1 MAPKLS
7 YLFESPRGYFEY
19 RRRVPKKLQA
29 HFPRTAQGVLMT
41 EWKQSLDTNNS
52 AVAQRRWVAET
63 ERFEATKALAEKL
76 YGQPNNKSDMLQ
88 SAVSSAKQMAVH
100 YGVHPD
106 QAPTL
111 SHNATDDEIN
121 EFKQV
126 IRDWKYSIGDHKDLL
141 NMFII
146 EESVDE
152 EQRAKDYRDGL
163 WGRSGYQTPYKDLD
177 QNHPLVAQLA
187 VVSGDMDTTI
197 SSTWAD
203 ATELYIKTNKRHKKR
218 LPDKEAKW
226 EVKTRALLDRFASA
240 MDGPNTKL
248 DDLDRQVV
256 SDWIWNTY
264 PKAGTR
270 NRYNNT
276 FSAVINCWNTEMKGK
291 KVYNPFAGLSNK
303 VLEKEESLDRRS
315 FKPDEWFSYL
325 SNINNCLNKEV
336 KVIGLLMLFTGCRT
350 SEAAGLQVKDLK
362 LGSNMPHVIFRTSP
376 IRRMD
381 KSDMERAVPLLA
393 PLLDALRDYDI
404 SPESAAPVF
413 PNYYTAKGHGN
424 ASTALRYIVRS
435 VTGIKDKDV
444 VPYSARHT
452 LKDRATAASV
462 DPSRAEYIMGHK
474 SEGSSKIHKQYGTM
488 TPPEALLE
496 DMTNI
501 FDTAEWGYYETS
513 H

>member
-19 RRRVPKKLQA
+19 RRRVPKKLQV
-29 HFPRTAQGVLMT
+29 HFPRTAKGELMT

-52 AVAQRRWVAET
+52 AVAQRRWVTET
-63 ERFEATKALAEKL
+63 ERFEANKALAEQL
-76 YGQPNNKSDMLQ
+76 HGQPTSKSDMLQ

-121 EFKQV
+121 AFKQV
-126 IRDWKYSIGDHKDLL
+126 IRDWNYSVKDHKDLIL
-141 NMFII
+141 DTMIH
-146 EESVDE
+146 EDVDE
-152 EQRAKDYRDGL
+152 EQRAKDYKEGR
-163 WGRSGYQTPYKDLD
+163 WGQDGYQIPRKELD

-187 VVSGDMDTTI
+187 VLSGDVDTTM

-240 MDGPNTKL
+240 MNGPNTKL

-256 SDWIWNTY
+256 SDWMWNTY

-291 KVYNPFAGLSNK
+291 NVFNPFAGLSNK
-303 VLEKEESLDRRS
+303 VLEKEEALGRRS

-325 SNINNCLNKEV
+325 SNINSCLNNEL

-362 LGSNMPHVIFRTSP
+362 LGTNLPHVIFRTSS

-393 PLLDALRDYDI
+393 PLLDALRGYGTPPASD
-404 SPESAAPVF
+404 APVF
-413 PNYYTAKGHGN
+413 PNYYTAKGHEN

-435 VTGIKDKDV
+435 ITGIKDKDV

-452 LKDRATAASV
+452 FKDRATAASV

-488 TPPEALLE
+488 TPPEVLLE
-496 DMTNI
+496 DMTKI
-501 FDTAEWGYYETS
+501 YDTVDWGYYEYT
-513 H
+513 

>member
-1 MAPKLS
+1 
-7 YLFESPRGYFEY
+7 
-19 RRRVPKKLQA
+19 
-29 HFPRTAQGVLMT
+29 MT

-111 SHNATDDEIN
+111 SHNATDDEIDA
-121 EFKQV
+121 FKQV
-126 IRDWKYSIGDHKDLL
+126 IRDWKYSVKDHKDLIL
-141 NMFII
+141 DAMIH
-146 EESVDE
+146 ETVDE
-152 EQRAKDYRDGL
+152 EQRTKDYKEGR
-163 WGRSGYQTPYKDLD
+163 WGQNGYQTPRKELD
-177 QNHPLVAQLA
+177 ENHPLVAQLA
-187 VVSGDMDTTI
+187 VISSEVDTTM

-203 ATELYIKTNKRHKKR
+203 ATDLYIKTNKRHKKR
-218 LPDKEAKW
+218 LPDKEANW
-226 EVKTRALLDRFASA
+226 EVKTRALLDRFALS

-264 PKAGTR
+264 PISGTR

-291 KVYNPFAGLSNK
+291 KVFNPFAGLSNK
-303 VLEKEESLDRRS
+303 ALEKEEALTRRS
-315 FKPDEWFSYL
+315 LKPDEWFSYL
-325 SNINNCLNKEV
+325 SNLNKYLDNEI

-362 LGSNMPHVIFRTSP
+362 LGTNMPHVIFRTSP

-393 PLLDALRDYDI
+393 PLIDALRDYDI
-404 SPESAAPVF
+404 STESNAPVF

-424 ASTALRYIVRS
+424 ASTALRHIVRS
-435 VTGIKDKDV
+435 ITGIKDRDV

-452 LKDRATAASV
+452 FKDRATAASV

-488 TPPEALLE
+488 TPPEVLLVSVVRVFG
-496 DMTNI
+496 TN
-501 FDTAEWGYYETS
+501 GCLN
-513 H
+513 